1 MDYLTKWRVQTACE
15 LLEAGSQNISEIA
28 NAVGYESES
37 AFSVAFRRV
46 IKCRPGF
53 YKKNLAIYYVLVSAI
68 QPRTPSGVPF
78 FEPNS
83 IFNIKNL
90 LQSVLQ

>member
-37 AFSVAFRRV
+37 AFSVAGV
-46 IKCRPGF
+46 
-53 YKKNLAIYYVLVSAI
+53 
-68 QPRTPSGVPF
+68 TPLTGQV
-78 FEPNS
+78 
-83 IFNIKNL
+83 
-90 LQSVLQ
+90 

>member
-46 IKCRPGF
+46 IKCRPRF
-53 YKKNLAIYYVLVSAI
+53 YQKKF
-68 QPRTPSGVPF
+68 G
-78 FEPNS
+78 
-83 IFNIKNL
+83 NL
-90 LQSVLQ
+90 LCIGIRDPT